1 MNIFHLDLEKRNFER
16 FPLEEEE
23 KDVNKAFKFK
33 FFALILFQQLSEK
46 KKLLNKEN
54 SSISSG
60 DNGKNIFSD
69 VIYEWTMSEWVCA
82 MKEERIFSDGDE
94 SWIAFCEIDG

>member
-1 MNIFHLDLEKRNFER
+1 MNIFHLDLEKGKFEQ
-16 FPLEEEE
+16 FLIEED
-23 KDVNKAFKFK
+23 KVFKFK
-33 FFALILFQQLSEK
+33 FNFNFISSTKEWEK
-46 KKLLNKEN
+46 KRIDWIRKIPLP
-54 SSISSG
+54 SSS